1 MNQDEKKAQF
11 HEALAFLVESANINS
26 GVLTTDE
33 IKSALDGLIDDE
45 SMFTLVYD
53 YLAENKIT
61 IQGYLPYSKNKT
73 DASDNIINADDT
85 ITIKTSDT
93 TQAMADSDA
102 DNSYAQNSD
111 AETDISENDSKEQ
124 HIVDMYLSDINNASS
139 LSETEE
145 VSLLKQYASD
155 HMNREIIN
163 SLTES
168 NLKLVL
174 SVAEEFKNYGVSYG
188 DLLQEGNLG
197 LMEGI
202 MTYRGNSSI
211 PEFHEHLINAIQ
223 NTMEDAI
230 QEQNASSRI
239 GAHAADRANELDRA
253 SVALGKE
260 LDRTP
265 TLEELAKYL
274 SLPED
279 EIERIMKMSLDAL
292 TIDNSV
298 EEEN

>member
-73 DASDNIINADDT
+73 DASDNIIDMDDT

-93 TQAMADSDA
+93 TQAMAD
-102 DNSYAQNSD
+102 SD

-174 SVAEEFKNYGVSYG
+174 SVAEEFKNHGVSYG

-223 NTMEDAI
+223 NAMEDAI

>member
-73 DASDNIINADDT
+73 DASDNIIDMDDT

-93 TQAMADSDA
+93 TQAMAD
-102 DNSYAQNSD
+102 SD

-174 SVAEEFKNYGVSYG
+174 SVAEEFKNHGVSYG

-223 NTMEDAI
+223 NAMEDAI
-230 QEQNASSRI
+230 QEQNASSRL

>member
-73 DASDNIINADDT
+73 DASDNIIDMDDT

-93 TQAMADSDA
+93 TQAMADS
-102 DNSYAQNSD
+102 N